1 MAEFIASVAALTLLG
16 TTFYVLGH
24 AVRMREKEM
33 RRVALKAVVLEFKP
47 RPHRPGNSGRQ

>member
-1 MAEFIASVAALTLLG
+1 MAEIIASVAALTLLG

>member
-1 MAEFIASVAALTLLG
+1 MAEFIASAAALTLLG

-33 RRVALKAVVLEFKP
+33 RRVALEAVVLEFKP
-47 RPHRPGNSGRQ
+47 RPQQPRNSSRQ